1 MEKIMTLPE
10 LFKKYTFHDSL
21 LEKADYSPTDKNA
34 VLEIDFCY
42 WQQNDYTDAMPET
55 GIIHLRFSGVTE
67 FSFPAYPLN
76 SDEIVRIRCDSH
88 NTVILTVYN
97 DLTEEYHELSVTAD
111 SVIMETLE

>member
-1 MEKIMTLPE
+1 MTPSE
-10 LFKKYTFHDSL
+10 LFKRYTFHDSL
-21 LEKADYSPTDKNA
+21 LEKADYSPAFKTA

-55 GIIHLRFSGVTE
+55 GIIHLRFSGVAG
-67 FSFPAYPLN
+67 FSFPSYPLN
-76 SDEIVRIRCDSH
+76 SDEIVRVRCDTD

-111 SVIMETLE
+111 SVIMEIWE

>member
-1 MEKIMTLPE
+1 MTPSE

-21 LEKADYSPTDKNA
+21 LEKADDSPTDKTA

-42 WQQNDYTDAMPET
+42 WQQNDYTDTLPET
-55 GIIHLRFSGVTE
+55 GILRLRFSGVTK
-67 FSFPAYPLN
+67 FSFPTYPMN
-76 SDEIVRIRCDSH
+76 SDEIVRVRCDSE
-88 NTVILTVYN
+88 NSVIITVYS